1 MTRPLLWSGYST
13 ALAEMLAV
21 TQVPTGIPS
30 SQTRPV
36 TPGSESSVTLPHP
49 PGAPQANVAFEDQLS
64 CAQDQGAHPSLGS
77 APPTFIY
84 RTRWALTAP
93 IRPPATSFSITHP
106 ATSHTG
112 TPPGHPHFPVHL
124 QLSSSTYPATPNPLP
139 APAYHPNQRA
149 NVLRTGLGQHPP
161 TTGNCGFTGQGRAP
175 AWGTWHLARKR
186 SASPR
191 NPLPELGG
199 GPAQGGMVTAS

>member
-1 MTRPLLWSGYST
+1 MLPSRTSSHVPRTKGHTLLW
-13 ALAEMLAV
+13 ALA
-21 TQVPTGIPS
+21 P
-30 SQTRPV
+30 
-36 TPGSESSVTLPHP
+36 
-49 PGAPQANVAFEDQLS
+49 
-64 CAQDQGAHPSLGS
+64 
-77 APPTFIY
+77 PPTFIY

-93 IRPPATSFSITHP
+93 IRPPATSFSITYP

-112 TPPGHPHFPVHL
+112 TPPGHPHFPAHL

-139 APAYHPNQRA
+139 ASAYHPNQRA

-186 SASPR
+186 SASPG
-191 NPLPELGG
+191 NLPPELGG
-199 GPAQGGMVTAS
+199 GPARGGMVTASQEHQEVPKEAEPGPDLGTGDESGWKKPAVKKEVGETSKPRGQR